1 MDLIANKRFEFL
13 HVFKAYIDVTLGK
26 LRMEGL
32 YNLMW
37 SFFQV
42 MQTMAGN
49 RINFVQ
55 MYGVERE
62 FSGLLNVLAKKHFC
76 FTIESWSA
84 TEVAVWRSYLDIID
98 TRFKEGPC
106 SFRVYLIASLSL
118 SQQRSSA

>member
-1 MDLIANKRFEFL
+1 
-13 HVFKAYIDVTLGK
+13 
-26 LRMEGL
+26 MEGL

-37 SFFQV
+37 SFLQA
-42 MQTMAGN
+42 MQTMTGN
-49 RINFVQ
+49 RLNFVQ

-62 FSGLLNVLAKKHFC
+62 FSGLLNVLAKKHFR

-98 TRFKEGPC
+98 TRFEEGPF
-106 SFRVYLIASLSL
+106 SFRVYSIASLSF